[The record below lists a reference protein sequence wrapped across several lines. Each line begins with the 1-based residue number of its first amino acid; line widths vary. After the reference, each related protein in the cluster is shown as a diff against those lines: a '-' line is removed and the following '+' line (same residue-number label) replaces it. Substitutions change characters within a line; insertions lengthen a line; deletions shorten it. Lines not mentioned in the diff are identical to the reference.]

1 MLPFPLHRYVHDKLS
16 SMRHFNGSPVCL
28 FYCDGD
34 FTDPS
39 VQGAIV
45 NFNLLRANGAY
56 VGYTE
61 VTNIHLL

>member
-1 MLPFPLHRYVHDKLS
+1 MH
-16 SMRHFNGSPVCL
+16 HFNGSPVCL

-45 NFNLLRANGAY
+45 NFNLLRANGDY

-61 VTNIHLL
+61 VGNK